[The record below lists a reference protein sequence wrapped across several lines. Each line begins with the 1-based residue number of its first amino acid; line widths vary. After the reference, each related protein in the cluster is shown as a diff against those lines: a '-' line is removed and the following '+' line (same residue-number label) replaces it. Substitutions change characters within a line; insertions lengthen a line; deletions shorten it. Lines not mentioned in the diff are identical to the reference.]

1 MHLISDAVLSRPAA
15 AAGSEDNERRNVSE
29 INVFTGVG
37 VASQLNQK
45 QVSAE

>member
-1 MHLISDAVLSRPAA
+1 MHLISDAVLSRPP